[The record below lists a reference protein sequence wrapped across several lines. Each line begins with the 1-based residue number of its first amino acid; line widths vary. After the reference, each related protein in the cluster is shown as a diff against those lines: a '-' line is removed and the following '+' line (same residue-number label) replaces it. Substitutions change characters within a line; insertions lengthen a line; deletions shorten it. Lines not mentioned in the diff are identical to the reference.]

1 MQAGDVMVDHCR
13 MDVLYVCSCVCFA
26 RVLSFPD
33 FVDLENIM
41 VFILLCDTRCIFRF
55 MWCPF
60 SRVSWLFS
68 STVSFYLYTFERA
81 SGDSCSREQLSWW
94 LHGSCVIYIQ
104 CLMSQPLCWWLL
116 FPWFRVSICLAAL
129 LTSLR
134 FVWLCIQARYW
145 GIQIVASC
153 RSCLPG
159 SLLYLPS
166 SFWRNWSNE
175 LWPRTVRH
183 IFGRTW
189 MCF

>member
-1 MQAGDVMVDHCR
+1 MEMLVFLPGVYCSRGICIIPPSPPLLFSGVLEDNLAKNCTAFVMQAGDVMVDHCR

-81 SGDSCSREQLSWW
+81 SGDSCSREQLS
-94 LHGSCVIYIQ
+94 
-104 CLMSQPLCWWLL
+104 
-116 FPWFRVSICLAAL
+116 
-129 LTSLR
+129 
-134 FVWLCIQARYW
+134 
-145 GIQIVASC
+145 
-153 RSCLPG
+153 
-159 SLLYLPS
+159 
-166 SFWRNWSNE
+166 
-175 LWPRTVRH
+175 
-183 IFGRTW
+183 
-189 MCF
+189 